1 VGAET
6 ISDLAHSS
14 LNAESTRARG
24 LIPGRVIKHPIATV
38 LWRRRRIVGWTV
50 LGALVLACIYIL
62 LARRSYISTA
72 QVYVVEGQGS
82 AATDPAHIDNF
93 LNTQCELMTSTPVL
107 ALALSQDGIND
118 LETLH
123 GVGDPIDYLR
133 QNIDAEVGKHSEL
146 INVSLEVH
154 DKFDA
159 AKLVNAVVQAY
170 ITFQTG
176 MQHNTSAQ
184 VLDLLLKETAH
195 DLDAI
200 AATNQQL
207 AMLHDQQGQTADG
220 STQNNPAVQ
229 QEPALPESLSAA
241 RRNAVNAKSDY
252 DQALA
257 FVGNEPTMLA
267 KIEAPVN
274 SADMVAASP
283 DQLLQ
288 MRAEIVQ
295 YQQVIQDMERTYLP
309 DHPHVKMA
317 RSQLN
322 ELTVAYVRALRE
334 RWLLAQAHERTIQ
347 TPVEHQPKAAPVQ
360 LAPVQATP
368 SSDFDHLHAELTR
381 VEKDLETVETRI
393 NQVSANQDVGSLS
406 IEITQSAVP
415 ASSPSHPAK
424 LRTLGG
430 WLLAGLIIG
439 CGAALG
445 LEKLSPGPRA
455 TSQLSVELG
464 APIVGVLP
472 FMPGTLT
479 VGERALQSHTQPAGA
494 VADASKSIAKN
505 IAESGLDQ
513 VGGRALLITSMNPAE
528 GRTTLA
534 TNLAVAM
541 AQSGMRVLLVDGNGR
556 SPQLHQIFNVNN
568 NFGLF
573 DILQGRTAKHRVTHR
588 TTVENVDVLTA
599 GTVTGNT
606 VELLNTETLAD
617 VLGEFSDQ
625 YDRVIV
631 DAPAL
636 GRGVEARILAANCAA
651 AILVTTAR
659 PTVRRQ
665 VGLGLGMLRSV
676 GANVLGLVINET
688 SSTDSREP
696 VVKAPSSV
704 RDPLPEKKVTHIS

>member
-1 VGAET
+1 
-6 ISDLAHSS
+6 
-14 LNAESTRARG
+14 
-24 LIPGRVIKHPIATV
+24 
-38 LWRRRRIVGWTV
+38 
-50 LGALVLACIYIL
+50 
-62 LARRSYISTA
+62 
-72 QVYVVEGQGS
+72 
-82 AATDPAHIDNF
+82 
-93 LNTQCELMTSTPVL
+93 
-107 ALALSQDGIND
+107 
-118 LETLH
+118 
-123 GVGDPIDYLR
+123 
-133 QNIDAEVGKHSEL
+133 
-146 INVSLEVH
+146 
-154 DKFDA
+154 
-159 AKLVNAVVQAY
+159 
-170 ITFQTG
+170 
-176 MQHNTSAQ
+176 
-184 VLDLLLKETAH
+184 
-195 DLDAI
+195 
-200 AATNQQL
+200 
-207 AMLHDQQGQTADG
+207 
-220 STQNNPAVQ
+220 
-229 QEPALPESLSAA
+229 
-241 RRNAVNAKSDY
+241 
-252 DQALA
+252 
-257 FVGNEPTMLA
+257 
-267 KIEAPVN
+267 
-274 SADMVAASP
+274 
-283 DQLLQ
+283 
-288 MRAEIVQ
+288 
-295 YQQVIQDMERTYLP
+295 
-309 DHPHVKMA
+309 
-317 RSQLN
+317 
-322 ELTVAYVRALRE
+322 
-334 RWLLAQAHERTIQ
+334 
-347 TPVEHQPKAAPVQ
+347 
-360 LAPVQATP
+360 
-368 SSDFDHLHAELTR
+368 
-381 VEKDLETVETRI
+381 
-393 NQVSANQDVGSLS
+393 
-406 IEITQSAVP
+406 
-415 ASSPSHPAK
+415 
-424 LRTLGG
+424 
-430 WLLAGLIIG
+430 
-439 CGAALG
+439 
-445 LEKLSPGPRA
+445 
-455 TSQLSVELG
+455 VELG